1 MASGTLVIGEAT
13 EDGKLNPV
21 VPELIGIGRRLGGP
35 VTVALLGSGVEG
47 LAQEAA
53 AFGAS
58 KVIVVDDAILKEY
71 QGDSYV
77 RIAGRIAKEV
87 DTAVIVMG
95 QTMMGRDM
103 PLRLAQRLG
112 TAVAMDCVNFEMQG
126 DKLVA
131 ERPCYG
137 GSARARY
144 TINGMPQMATVR
156 AKSQEPLAPDASRTG
171 EIVKQ
176 DAGSPN
182 VRTKITDRRKEK
194 AEGVRLED
202 AKVVVSGG

>member
-1 MASGTLVIGEAT
+1 MASGTLVMGEAT

-21 VPELIGIGRRLGGP
+21 VPELIGIGSRLGGR

-47 LAQEAA
+47 LAREAA

-77 RIAGRIAKEV
+77 PIAERIAKEV
-87 DTAVIVMG
+87 DPAVIVMG

-103 PLRLAQRLG
+103 APRLAQRLG

-137 GSARARY
+137 GSARARD
-144 TINGMPQMATVR
+144 TIKGTPQIATGR
-156 AKSQEPLAPDASRTG
+156 AKAQKPAERDDLRQAG
-171 EIVKQ
+171 GVKQ
-176 DAGSPN
+176 PAGG
-182 VRTKITDRRKEK
+182 R
-194 AEGVRLED
+194 EGDGRARIVAR
-202 AKVVVSGG
+202 

>member
-21 VPELIGIGRRLGGP
+21 VPELIGIGSRLGGR

-47 LAQEAA
+47 LAREAG

-77 RIAGRIAKEV
+77 PIAERIAKEV
-87 DTAVIVMG
+87 DPAVIVMG

-103 PLRLAQRLG
+103 APRLAQRLG

-131 ERPCYG
+131 ERPWYG
-137 GSARARY
+137 GSGRAPH
-144 TINGMPQMATVR
+144 TINGTPPMATVTPT
-156 AKSQEPLAPDASRTG
+156 AQQPAQP
-171 EIVKQ
+171 
-176 DAGSPN
+176 AG
-182 VRTKITDRRKEK
+182 
-194 AEGVRLED
+194 
-202 AKVVVSGG
+202 